1 MGVWE
6 FKIILSI
13 WVRSTWNLALGREL
27 DSVPEFKVEP
37 SKAVYCSV
45 CSSGTLIGHSWAGL
59 MGYSA
64 WILGWADQTGILSL
78 VTRFGSLTLL
88 GYWLFKTLFYLGT
101 TTFIYYIEWVGV
113 LDPLIMPQPID
124 STRKTSGGTTI

>member
-1 MGVWE
+1 
-6 FKIILSI
+6 
-13 WVRSTWNLALGREL
+13 
-27 DSVPEFKVEP
+27 
-37 SKAVYCSV
+37 
-45 CSSGTLIGHSWAGL
+45 

-88 GYWLFKTLFYLGT
+88 GYRLFKTLFYLGT
-101 TTFIYYIEWVGV
+101 TAFIYYIEWVGV

-124 STRKTSGGTTI
+124 SARKTSGGTTI